1 MEQFFAGL
9 SGGLVSFLV
18 YTAIAVVA
26 LAGLFKCILPT
37 GRLARQFRR
46 AIRELD
52 MMTVTEGTRPV
63 WQNPLFLGKPLQK
76 EWKRF
81 LFNAEQLDARG
92 LSCDTEDYIN
102 DDTALAPSAHLRV
115 GEMIPGLLTSLGIL
129 GTFIGLMRGVSG
141 LDVTTAD
148 STMKSISQM
157 LGGMTF
163 AYGTSIAG
171 LTCSL
176 FFNIFYRAAQ
186 GSATAAMDDFH
197 ATFREAVMQ
206 QPLDEGVHNIC
217 YMEDQ
222 AVFLRQTAG
231 DMNNQLSSGIS
242 TAIDRAF
249 TPIGRQMNQFI
260 MAQTEG
266 QLEGMSHIV
275 NQFMRQMDGALGNQF
290 SALARTLQNINQQ
303 QGVSYDSARQALAAA
318 DALMQ
323 NMNRMHTLSAQ
334 VIERFDGYVNELS
347 ASQAGNAH
355 LASETGNVLSQLHAN
370 LIRQADQFAAL
381 KNTQLSL
388 EKQMENYASWSGRVL
403 EAVEKQS
410 DAAAAR
416 THEVANEMASSGRV
430 LKDSYAGFAEN
441 ITKGLA
447 RTMGMFE
454 ENMRDMMDEFARRMG
469 ALQEKAGQN
478 GSASVDMKAVSR
490 LQEAMGEMTRA
501 LKDAAE
507 KTGEK
512 GTRHDPS

>member
-1 MEQFFAGL
+1 MEQIFSGL
-9 SGGLVSFLV
+9 SGGLINFLV
-18 YTAIAVVA
+18 YTAIAMVA
-26 LAGLFKCILPT
+26 LTGLTKCILPT
-37 GRLARQFRR
+37 LRLTRQFRR

-52 MMTVTEGTRPV
+52 MMTVSEGARPV
-63 WQNPLFLGKPLQK
+63 WQNALFLGKPLQK

-186 GSATAAMDDFH
+186 GGATAAMDDFH
-197 ATFREAVMQ
+197 LAFRETVMQ

-217 YMEDQ
+217 YQEDQ
-222 AVFLRQTAG
+222 AVFLRKTAG
-231 DMNNQLSSGIS
+231 EMSSQLSGGIS

-249 TPIGRQMNQFI
+249 TPIGQQMNQFI
-260 MAQTEG
+260 MAQTQG

-275 NQFMRQMDGALGNQF
+275 NQFIRQMDGALGNQF
-290 SALARTLQNINQQ
+290 SALARTLQSVNQQ
-303 QGVSYDSARQALAAA
+303 QGVSYDAAQQALAAA

-355 LASETGNVLSQLHAN
+355 LASETGNVLAQLHAN
-370 LIRQADQFAAL
+370 LRQAGDQLTAL
-381 KNTQLSL
+381 KATQLTL
-388 EKQMENYASWSGRVL
+388 ERQMEDYANWSGRVL

-410 DAAAAR
+410 DAASQR
-416 THEVANEMASSGRV
+416 THEVANEMASSSRM
-430 LKDSYAGFAEN
+430 LKDSYAGFVEN

-454 ENMRDMMDEFARRMG
+454 DNMRDMMDEFARRIKEMKDRTG
-469 ALQEKAGQN
+469 ADGA
-478 GSASVDMKAVSR
+478 VDMKAVSR
-490 LQEAMGEMTRA
+490 LEEAMGEMTRA
-501 LKDAAE
+501 LQNAAR
-507 KTGEK
+507 TGGK
-512 GTRHDPS
+512 VTSHDPS